1 MSYILVVD
9 MEESPSQPPPSSGIR
24 FMQQTPLLEAVD
36 WLLTS
41 PSIPLTMRKQFYALW
56 ESVIFGNYEDKDIKL
71 LYSKFREWCILFKWY
86 IPEQKW
92 GNILSYID
100 ADIDE
105 VFETDLNLLLNML
118 EQLYYINLTRGREGF
133 TVKELTTFRSI
144 QRSSY
149 EEDIKKKKK
158 GWHLF

>member
-1 MSYILVVD
+1 
-9 MEESPSQPPPSSGIR
+9 MEEESSQPNIMPNQLQYMPQPPLI
-24 FMQQTPLLEAVD
+24 QVVD
-36 WLLTS
+36 WLLSS

-56 ESVIFGNYEDKDIKL
+56 ESVVFGNYEEKDIKL

-92 GNILSYID
+92 GNILEYID
-100 ADIDE
+100 TDISE
-105 VFETDLNLLLNML
+105 KFETDLNLLLNML

-133 TVKELTTFRSI
+133 TVKELTTFRNITQS
-144 QRSSY
+144 RYS
-149 EEDIKKKKK
+149 EEVPQKKR